1 MVRFIFIAVFVGFFV
16 LNTLQ
21 EKGFKARGL
30 DTEGELPVAKWLF
43 VLGKLSTLLCWLAAF
58 AQALGL
64 KNLRIIVVPPGF
76 EAAAAGLFAG
86 GFAVL
91 WLAYRH
97 LGDANT
103 RGLPQAGTQLRT
115 SGVYAYSRNPLYLG
129 LYLMTAG
136 AVIYSGC
143 AVVLAFGIA
152 AVTAHHRI
160 VLSEE
165 KFLLA
170 RFGRAYEEYKARTRR
185 YI

>member
-1 MVRFIFIAVFVGFFV
+1 MVRLTFILVFLGFFA
-16 LNTLQ
+16 LNTMQ

-30 DTEGELPVAKWLF
+30 ETDGERPVSKWLF
-43 VLGKLSTLLCWLAAF
+43 VLGKLSTLLCWASAF
-58 AQALGL
+58 TQALGL
-64 KNLRIIVVPPGF
+64 NLRVVVVPAGL
-76 EAAAAGLFAG
+76 EAASAALFLG

-91 WLAYRH
+91 GLAYRY

-103 RGLPQAGTQLRT
+103 TGLPKAGTQLRT
-115 SGVYAYSRNPLYLG
+115 GGIYAYSRNPLYLG

-143 AVVLAFGIA
+143 VAVLALGIA

-170 RFGRAYEEYKARTRR
+170 RFGRAYEEYRAHTRR

>member
-1 MVRFIFIAVFVGFFV
+1 M
-16 LNTLQ
+16 
-21 EKGFKARGL
+21 KARGL
-30 DTEGELPVAKWLF
+30 ETGGERPVAKWLF
-43 VLGKLSTLLCWLAAF
+43 ALGKLSALICWAAAF

-64 KNLRIIVVPPGF
+64 NLRIVAVSPALQN
-76 EAAAAGLFAG
+76 AAAALFLG

-91 WLAYRH
+91 GLAYRH

-103 RGLPQAGTQLRT
+103 TGLPKAGTQLRT
-115 SGVYAYSRNPLYLG
+115 AGVYAYSRNPLYLG

-136 AVIYSGC
+136 AVIYCGC
-143 AVVLAFGIA
+143 IVVLALGIA

-160 VLSEE
+160 VLAEE

-170 RFGRAYEEYKARTRR
+170 RFGPEYEAYKGRTRR

>member
-1 MVRFIFIAVFVGFFV
+1 MIRIIFIAVFLGFFA

-30 DTEGELPVAKWLF
+30 ETGGERPVPKWLF
-43 VLGKLSTLLCWLAAF
+43 ALGKLSTLLCWAAAF

-64 KNLRIIVVPPGF
+64 NMRLIAVPPGF
-76 EAAAAGLFAG
+76 EAAAAGLFLG

-91 WLAYRH
+91 GLAYRG

-103 RGLPQAGTQLRT
+103 TGLPKAGTQLRT
-115 SGVYAYSRNPLYLG
+115 SGIYAYSRNPLYLG

-136 AVIYSGC
+136 AVIYCGC
-143 AVVLAFGIA
+143 IVVLALGLA
-152 AVTAHHRI
+152 AVTVHHRI
-160 VLSEE
+160 VLAEE
-165 KFLLA
+165 KFLLE
-170 RFGRAYEEYKARTRR
+170 RFGRAYEEYKGRVRR

>member
-1 MVRFIFIAVFVGFFV
+1 MVRFIFIAVFLGFFV

-21 EKGFKARGL
+21 EKGLKARGL
-30 DTEGELPVAKWLF
+30 ETDGERPVAKWLF
-43 VLGKLSTLLCWLAAF
+43 VLGKLATVLCWAAAF

-64 KNLRIIVVPPGF
+64 NMRLVAVPPGL
-76 EAAAAGLFAG
+76 EAVAAGLFLG

-91 WLAYRH
+91 WLAYAG

-103 RGLPQAGTQLRT
+103 TGLPKAGTRLRT
-115 SGVYAYSRNPLYLG
+115 GGIYAYSRNPLYAG

-136 AVIYSGC
+136 AVIYCGC
-143 AVVLAFGIA
+143 AVVLALGIA

-160 VLSEE
+160 VLAEE

>member
-1 MVRFIFIAVFVGFFV
+1 MVRLIFIAVFLGFFA

-30 DTEGELPVAKWLF
+30 ETDGELPVSKWLF

-58 AQALGL
+58 LQAVGL
-64 KNLRIIVVPPGF
+64 NLRVIVVPPGF

-103 RGLPQAGTQLRT
+103 RGLPKAGTKLR
-115 SGVYAYSRNPLYLG
+115 SGGVYAYSRNPLYLG

-143 AVVLAFGIA
+143 AVVLALGIA

-170 RFGRAYEEYKARTRR
+170 RFGRAYEEYKSHTRR

>member
-1 MVRFIFIAVFVGFFV
+1 MVRAIFIAVFLGFFA

-30 DTEGELPVAKWLF
+30 ETDGERPVAKWLF
-43 VLGKLSTLLCWLAAF
+43 ALGKLSTILCWAAAF

-64 KNLRIIVVPPGF
+64 NMRFIAVPPGL
-76 EAAAAGLFAG
+76 EVAAAGLFLG

-91 WLAYRH
+91 GLAYRS

-103 RGLPQAGTQLRT
+103 TGLPKAGTQLRT
-115 SGVYAYSRNPLYLG
+115 AGIYAHSRNPLYLG

-136 AVIYSGC
+136 AVIYCGC
-143 AVVLAFGIA
+143 VVVLALGAA
-152 AVTAHHRI
+152 AVIAHHRI
-160 VLSEE
+160 VLAEE
-165 KFLLA
+165 RFLLA
-170 RFGRAYEEYKARTRR
+170 RFGPAYEEYRARVRR

>member
-1 MVRFIFIAVFVGFFV
+1 MFLGFFV
-16 LNTLQ
+16 LNTVQ

-30 DTEGELPVAKWLF
+30 ETDGERPVPKWLF
-43 VLGKLSTLLCWLAAF
+43 VLGKLSTLLCWAAAF
-58 AQALGL
+58 VQAMGL
-64 KNLRIIVVPPGF
+64 SLRIIVVPPGF
-76 EAAAAGLFAG
+76 EAAAAGLFVG

-91 WLAYRH
+91 WLAYRD

-103 RGLPQAGTQLRT
+103 RGLPKTGTRLRT
-115 SGVYAYSRNPLYLG
+115 CGVYAYSRNPLYLG

-136 AVIYSGC
+136 AVTYSGC
-143 AVVLAFGIA
+143 VVVLALGIA
-152 AVTAHHRI
+152 AVTVHHRI

>member
-1 MVRFIFIAVFVGFFV
+1 MVRLIFIAVFVGFFV

-30 DTEGELPVAKWLF
+30 ETDGERPVSKWLF
-43 VLGKLSTLLCWLAAF
+43 VLGKLSTVLCWLAAF
-58 AQALGL
+58 VQAVGL
-64 KNLRIIVVPPGF
+64 NVRIIVVPPGF

-103 RGLPQAGTQLRT
+103 RGLPKAGTRLRT
-115 SGVYAYSRNPLYLG
+115 GGVYAYSRNPLYLG

-143 AVVLAFGIA
+143 ALVLVIGIA
-152 AVTAHHRI
+152 AVTAHHSI
-160 VLSEE
+160 VLAEE
-165 KFLLA
+165 KFLLE
-170 RFGRAYEEYKARTRR
+170 RFGRAYEEYKAHTRR

>member
-1 MVRFIFIAVFVGFFV
+1 MIRLIFIAVFLGFFA
-16 LNTLQ
+16 LNTVQ

-30 DTEGELPVAKWLF
+30 ETDGERPVGKRLF
-43 VLGKLSTLLCWLAAF
+43 VLGKLSTVLCWAAAF
-58 AQALGL
+58 VQALGL
-64 KNLRIIVVPPGF
+64 NLRIIVVPAGL

-91 WLAYRH
+91 WLAYRD

-103 RGLPQAGTQLRT
+103 RGLPKAGTQLRT
-115 SGVYAYSRNPLYLG
+115 GGVYAYSRNPLYLG

-136 AVIYSGC
+136 AVIYCGC
-143 AVVLAFGIA
+143 AVVLVLGVA

-165 KFLLA
+165 KFLHA
-170 RFGRAYEEYKARTRR
+170 RFGAAYEEYKAHTRR